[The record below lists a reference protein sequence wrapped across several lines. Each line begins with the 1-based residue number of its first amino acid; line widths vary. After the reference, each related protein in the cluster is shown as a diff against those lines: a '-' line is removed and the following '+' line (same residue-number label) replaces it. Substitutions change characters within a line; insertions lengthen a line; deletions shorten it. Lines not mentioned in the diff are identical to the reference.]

1 MLLIIYFIHSISS
14 VYMSIPISQF
24 LYPLFLPWY
33 PYVCSPHLCLYFC
46 FANNNGILFSHKNKW
61 NWVICRDMDG
71 PRECHTEWSESGR
84 QKQTSC
90 ISACAIWLLLL
101 TSFSVLRALSTLRM
115 MFQGEGSSYHKSS
128 SWTRKAKLGPWLPT
142 LLSETQI
149 TQATNLRK
157 SCRRIWLYLRRM
169 GF

>member
-1 MLLIIYFIHSISS
+1 MYLFWKLVSQWDFITVNVILLKHKYSKGFRIQIAS
-14 VYMSIPISQF
+14 VFKRWSQN
-24 LYPLFLPWY
+24 
-33 PYVCSPHLCLYFC
+33 
-46 FANNNGILFSHKNKW
+46 ARA
-61 NWVICRDMDG
+61 RDMDG